1 MPKKLILIVDDD
13 AISRFLIQSFLK
25 NEKDYIVHTV
35 ENGAD
40 CLKFVDDNP
49 VDLII
54 SDVEMDD
61 LTGLEIS
68 EILLSQK
75 ETCNI
80 PVILLSIRDQHE
92 IIRESKD
99 YSNVKK
105 VVQKPYGVDLL
116 LSNLKEILAA

>member
-1 MPKKLILIVDDD
+1 MSKKLILIVDDD

-80 PVILLSIRDQHE
+80 PVILLSVRDQHE
-92 IIRESKD
+92 IARESKD

>member
-1 MPKKLILIVDDD
+1 MSKKLILIVDDD

-25 NEKDYIVHTV
+25 SEKDYIVHTV
-35 ENGAD
+35 ENGTD

-68 EILLSQK
+68 KTLLSHE
-75 ETCNI
+75 ETSNI
-80 PVILLSIRDQHE
+80 PIILLSIRDLHE
-92 IIRESKD
+92 ITRESKD
-99 YSNVKK
+99 YRNVKK
-105 VVQKPYGVDLL
+105 VVQKPYGIDLL